1 MSNPD
6 STRPVA
12 ITAEEH
18 AHPAL
23 RKLASACIAMA
34 RQLRQSASSSTAA
47 EEGPRHD

>member
-1 MSNPD
+1 MSDSD

-23 RKLASACIAMA
+23 RKLAWACIALA
-34 RQLRQSASSSTAA
+34 RQLRQSDRSSTAA